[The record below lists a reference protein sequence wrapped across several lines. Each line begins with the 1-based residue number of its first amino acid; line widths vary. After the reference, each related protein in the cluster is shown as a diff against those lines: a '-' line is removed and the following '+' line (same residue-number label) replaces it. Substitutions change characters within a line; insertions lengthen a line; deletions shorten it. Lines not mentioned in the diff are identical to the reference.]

1 MRNIMLSVV
10 ATALAATAAGA
21 LAAAASP
28 GDELLQLEAN
38 WSKAMVAGDY
48 ATVDK
53 IIAPDW
59 VGQNHTG
66 KSTNKAEF
74 MALLKE
80 GKVKMSAMKNHDVH
94 VRMFGEMAVV
104 QGSDDEKSM
113 ESGKDSSGSYTWT
126 DVFQHRDGRWVA
138 VASQVTKV
146 GP

>member
-1 MRNIMLSVV
+1 MRKAMLSVV
-10 ATALAATAAGA
+10 AAALAASAAGA
-21 LAAAASP
+21 YAAATP
-28 GDELLQLEAN
+28 GDELVQLEAN

-53 IIAPDW
+53 IIASDW

-66 KSTNKAEF
+66 KPLNKSEF
-74 MALLKE
+74 MAMFKD
-80 GKVKMSAMKNHDVH
+80 GKVKMAAMKNHDVH

-104 QGSDDEKSM
+104 QGADDEKSV
-113 ESGKDSSGSYTWT
+113 ETGKDSSGSYTWT
-126 DVFQHRDGRWVA
+126 DVFQRRDGHWVA